1 MLTYSVSM
9 FYFYPILFRPSSF
22 PIFALHPLNRIPYSM
37 KKSIVLSSIALASLL
52 TSCASQKNS
61 LKTTTVETTVN
72 EFNPQYYSE
81 YTLTTDLSHL
91 TSNEKSILRLMIK
104 AADIMDDIFWQQ
116 AYGAKI
122 DIIDETKGA
131 QQDYVKINY
140 GPWDRLDNEKPFLP
154 GVGPKPA
161 GAMFYPQDMTKEEF
175 EAANLKDG
183 KSNYTLVK
191 RNRDGKLYTVPYHEN
206 YRNQIQQAAGYLIK
220 AAELADD
227 PGLKKYLELRS
238 AALLNDDFYASDLAW
253 MDMKNANLDIVI
265 GPIETYEDQLFGYK
279 ASYSSYVLVKDVE
292 WSNKLAKFVQYLPEL
307 QANLPVAAPYKA
319 EKPGTDSD
327 LNAYDVIY
335 YAGDCNAGGKTIAI
349 NLPNDERVQ
358 LEKGTRRLQLKNAM
372 QAKFDQI
379 LVPIAEVMIDES
391 QQKNIKFDAFFSNV
405 MFHEVAHGL
414 GIKNTIDGKGSVREA
429 LKETQAALEEGKAD
443 ILGLYMVNQL
453 LKKGELEGTQEDYF
467 VTFLA
472 GILRSVRF
480 GASSAHGQ
488 ANMICFNYFAEN
500 GAFEKLP
507 NGRYKVNVDK
517 MEKAMNGLSELILT
531 LQGNGDYKG
540 VVELMNTKGKISE
553 TLQIDL
559 DKINA
564 ANVPVDIKFKQGLD
578 ILGL

>member
-1 MLTYSVSM
+1 
-9 FYFYPILFRPSSF
+9 
-22 PIFALHPLNRIPYSM
+22 M
-37 KKSIVLSSIALASLL
+37 KKPIVLFSIAITSILA
-52 TSCASQKNS
+52 SCASQKSTQNS
-61 LKTTTVETTVN
+61 TNVETTTS
-72 EFNPQYYSE
+72 EFTPQYYSE

-91 TSNEKSILRLMIK
+91 SSNEKDILKLMIK
-104 AADIMDDIFWQQ
+104 AADIMDDLFWQQ
-116 AYGAKI
+116 TYGAKI
-122 DIIDETKGA
+122 DITDAVKGA
-131 QQDYVKINY
+131 ELDYVKINY
-140 GPWDRLDNEKPFLP
+140 GPWDRLDNEKPFLQ

-161 GAMFYPQDMTKEEF
+161 GAMFYPLDMTAEEF
-175 EAANLKDG
+175 ETANLADG

-191 RNRDGKLYTVPYHEN
+191 RNRDGKLYTIPYHVN
-206 YRNQIQQAAGYLIK
+206 YKNQLQNTAGYLVK
-220 AAELADD
+220 ASELAED
-227 PGLKKYLELRS
+227 PGLKKYLQLRA
-238 AALLNDDFYASDLAW
+238 AALLNDNFYASDLAW
-253 MDMKNANLDIVI
+253 MDMKNSNLDIVI

-307 QANLPVAAPYKA
+307 QRNLPVDDKYKA

-349 NLPNDERVQ
+349 NLPNDEQVQ

-379 LVPIAEVMIDES
+379 LVPIANVMIDES

-414 GIKNTIDGKGSVREA
+414 GIKNTVNAKGSVREA
-429 LKETQAALEEGKAD
+429 LKETQSALEEGKAD

-453 LKKGELEGTQEDYF
+453 LNKGELEGTQEDYF

-500 GAFEKLP
+500 GAFEKTA
-507 NGRYKVNVDK
+507 NGRYKVNVAK
-517 MEKAMNGLSELILT
+517 MEQAMNGLSELILT
-531 LQGNGDYKG
+531 LQGNGDYEG
-540 VVELMNTKGKISE
+540 VKSLMTTKGKISAD
-553 TLQIDL
+553 LQKDL
-559 DKINA
+559 DKIKSE
-564 ANVPVDIKFKQGLD
+564 NVPVDIKFKQGLEV
-578 ILGL
+578 LGLN